1 MRAALGLS
9 AGALAK
15 IVRVEDGRTVRR
27 WEAGER
33 EIPGPVIV
41 ILERAIGYLESTKL
55 IDKQLAML
63 RSGKMTSGE
72 TTRAGRIDQ
81 TDTDIER
88 LTASRKSLAEAL
100 EILTRQPANDD
111 SDRVHWY
118 TLQRTTP
125 LFDPAQKNEWSIPG
139 ELSPEAALAY
149 FAKHEGFDEGLEVAD
164 DEGPPTEFVLEKRE
178 VLRRQIGASQRLSAG
193 RAIETYAVRR
203 LSGILIHE
211 GVADG
216 EPKPSLKK
224 GKAWG
229 FVIGSAN
236 LPEDQFRGGHLFR
249 EDERAVLRSRQ
260 ARRAPPEERQKAIIK
275 AYRKA

>member
-1 MRAALGLS
+1 MTLVRTPEALKDARATLGLS

-27 WEAGER
+27 WEVGER

-41 ILERAIGYLESTKL
+41 ILETAIGYLKSIKL

-88 LTASRKSLAEAL
+88 LTASRKSFVEAL
-100 EILTRQPANDD
+100 EMLTRQPANDG

-125 LFDPAQKNEWSIPG
+125 LFDPAQKDEWSIPG
-139 ELSPEAALAY
+139 ELSPEAALAH
-149 FAKHEGFDEGLEVAD
+149 FAKHEDFEEGLEVAD

-178 VLRRQIGASQRLSAG
+178 VLRRQVGASQRLSAG

-203 LSGILIHE
+203 
-211 GVADG
+211 
-216 EPKPSLKK
+216 
-224 GKAWG
+224 
-229 FVIGSAN
+229 
-236 LPEDQFRGGHLFR
+236 HLR
-249 EDERAVLRSRQ
+249 HSN
-260 ARRAPPEERQKAIIK
+260 P
-275 AYRKA
+275 